1 MIKFEVNFYKF
12 ELNEMVYFL
21 VLFVN
26 MGGQKIVIF
35 VDIGVFMDCY
45 R

>member
-1 MIKFEVNFYKF
+1 MPKAEVNFHKF

-26 MGGQKIVIF
+26 TGGQKTVTF
-35 VDIGVFMDCY
+35 VDTGVPMD
-45 R
+45 RHR